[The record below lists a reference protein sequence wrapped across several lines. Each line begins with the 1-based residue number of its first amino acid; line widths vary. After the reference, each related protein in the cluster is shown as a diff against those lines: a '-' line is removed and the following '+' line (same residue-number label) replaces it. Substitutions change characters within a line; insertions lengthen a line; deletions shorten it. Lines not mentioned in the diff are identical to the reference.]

1 MYKKNNRVE
10 LLAPAG
16 NIESFK
22 AACQNGADAIYMGI
36 DKFNARVMAQNFD
49 VQEYIDCINYAHIR
63 GVKVYLTL
71 NTLLYD
77 DEIKEAV
84 ELVLKLYS
92 KGLDAVIVQDIGIA
106 MFIHELLP
114 DLALHASTQMSV
126 YSLSQVKYL
135 QKIGFSRIVL
145 ARELSIDEIE
155 YICKNSDIEIEV
167 FVHGAL
173 CVCFSGQCLLSS
185 TIGNRSANRG
195 NCAQP
200 CRMKYS
206 LYNSKNK
213 EVIKS
218 TYLMSKK
225 DIFGIDYINRLV
237 SISKNKISLK
247 IEGRNKVAS
256 YVAGVTSTYR
266 KYIDKCLNAEFE
278 NVSEND
284 RNNLLQLF
292 NRSGMSYGYLGGVKY
307 KDSITLK
314 SPKNTGIYLGR
325 VKDQKGVY
333 VKIKLNRNINLH
345 DGFEIYSDDNVVSNI
360 VTCIKNENGKIL
372 NKEAKQGDYIWI
384 GDVNKKVKFGSQVY
398 ITSSDSLNKR
408 FRKTYEN
415 DVQNKKRTI
424 DICIKIKKDKNLFA
438 SIDNKINLSF
448 NYIPEVALNK
458 SITIEKI
465 MESFEKTKDTPFKFN
480 VLELDIDENLFI
492 PASKLNEF
500 RRYILDKLE
509 NEYLIDINI
518 DEKINN
524 LDKYISNFEKKYKS
538 ICKQRK
544 INIPIKNTLFIYK
557 YNKDIDYIKIYKEK
571 YCKDLDGIYIDV
583 ADYIKYRE
591 DIIKKY
597 ICNINVYVSIPNVVL
612 DKLDKLVVQNLENML
627 KDRIKGFLLGSLSYL
642 EKILS
647 YKNKYEFLIFADYTL
662 NVTNKYSAMYYNSIG
677 FDVIT
682 PLFDISTEYK
692 ENISKYV
699 NIQIVNDYITLMTSR
714 YCILGSILA
723 DRNEKCSMP
732 CIQDTYYLKDTYGY
746 KYNIICNNLDCI
758 MKIIKQVGTLDIKNY
773 NFDKLV
779 SIRNCK
785 IW

>member
-1 MYKKNNRVE
+1 MYKKDNIENNIE

-16 NIESFK
+16 NIDSFK
-22 AACQNGADAIYMGI
+22 AACQNGADAIYMGV

-49 VQEYIDCINYAHIR
+49 MEKYIECINYAHIR
-63 GVKVYLTL
+63 GIKVYLTL

-77 DEIKEAV
+77 DEIKEAL
-84 ELVLKLYS
+84 ELVLRLYS
-92 KGLDAVIVQDIGIA
+92 KGLDAVIVQDIGVA
-106 MFIHELLP
+106 MLIHDILP
-114 DLALHASTQMSV
+114 DLALHASTQMSI
-126 YSLSQVKYL
+126 YSLSQVRYL
-135 QKIGFSRIVL
+135 QKIGFSRVVL
-145 ARELSIDEIE
+145 ARELSIEEIE
-155 YICKNSDIEIEV
+155 YICKNSDIEIEI

-185 TIGNRSANRG
+185 AIGSRSANRG

-213 EVIKS
+213 EIMKP

-225 DIFGIDYINRLV
+225 DIFGLDYINKLV
-237 SISKNKISLK
+237 SISNNKISFK
-247 IEGRNKVAS
+247 IEGRNKAAS
-256 YVAGVTSTYR
+256 YVAGVTSMYR
-266 KYIDKCLNAEFE
+266 KYIDKCINFEFKE
-278 NVSEND
+278 VSEND
-284 RNNLLQLF
+284 RNDLLQLF
-292 NRSGMSYGYLGGVKY
+292 NRSGISYGYLDGVKY

-333 VKIKLNRNINLH
+333 VKIKLNQDIDLH
-345 DGFEIYSDDNVVSNI
+345 DGFEIYSDDNLISNI
-360 VTCIKNENGKIL
+360 VTCIKNENGKIQ
-372 NKEAKQGDYIWI
+372 NKEAKKGEYVWI

-398 ITSSDSLNKR
+398 ITSSNNLNKR

-438 SIDNKINLSF
+438 SVNNKLNITF
-448 NYIPEVALNK
+448 DYIPEEALNK
-458 SITIEKI
+458 SITSEKI
-465 MESFEKTKDTPFKFN
+465 IESFEKTKDTPFKFN
-480 VLELDIDENLFI
+480 IIELDIEENLFI

-500 RRYILDKLE
+500 RRYIINELE
-509 NEYLIDINI
+509 NTYLVDINVDDKI
-518 DEKINN
+518 DK
-524 LDKYISNFEKKYKS
+524 LDKYMSNFEDS

-557 YNKDIDYIKIYKEK
+557 YNKDIDYIKTYEEK

-583 ADYIKYRE
+583 SDYIKYRD

-597 ICNINVYVSIPNVVL
+597 IYNTNVYVSIPNVVL

-627 KDRIKGFLLGSLSYL
+627 KDGIKGFLLGSLAYL
-642 EKILS
+642 SEIQS
-647 YKNKYEFLIFADYTL
+647 YKNKYEFIIFADYSL
-662 NVTNKYSAMYYNSIG
+662 NVTNIYSAMYYTSIG
-677 FDVIT
+677 FDVVT

-714 YCILGSILA
+714 YCILGSMIA
-723 DRNEKCSMP
+723 DRKEECSMP
-732 CIQDTYYLKDTYGY
+732 CIKDTYYLKDIYGY
-746 KYNIICNNLDCI
+746 NYNIICNNIDCI
-758 MKIIKQVGTLDIKNY
+758 MKIVKQIGSLDEKKY

-779 SIRNCK
+779 STRNC
-785 IW
+785 IL